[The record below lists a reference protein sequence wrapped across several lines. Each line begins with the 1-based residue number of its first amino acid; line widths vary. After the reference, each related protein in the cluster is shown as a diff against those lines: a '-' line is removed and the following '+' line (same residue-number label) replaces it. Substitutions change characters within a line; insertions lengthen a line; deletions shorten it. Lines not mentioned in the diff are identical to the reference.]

1 MTSNKDKSLKEIF
14 QLFEATSNL
23 VLSQLDIL
31 IKAIKEDNRSGISE
45 AQLEILNTRE
55 NEIDGNEIKFDSLI
69 IQTIVLY
76 KPVASDLRQL
86 FAIYRMINNLERI
99 GDLSLKIAD
108 ILLEIQDSEF
118 FQIISPL
125 FRKMLKQACNMVQ
138 DALLS
143 FINRDV
149 ELAFSTIREDKEIEL
164 LNKKF
169 LRHSIKK
176 AEGLIEANEFIL
188 LAEMRSILSS
198 FERIGDHATNIA
210 EASVYALSGSNIKHQ
225 EISRSKKMAILKRKS
240 GK

>member
-108 ILLEIQDSEF
+108 ILL
-118 FQIISPL
+118 
-125 FRKMLKQACNMVQ
+125 
-138 DALLS
+138 
-143 FINRDV
+143 
-149 ELAFSTIREDKEIEL
+149 
-164 LNKKF
+164 
-169 LRHSIKK
+169 
-176 AEGLIEANEFIL
+176 
-188 LAEMRSILSS
+188 
-198 FERIGDHATNIA
+198 
-210 EASVYALSGSNIKHQ
+210 
-225 EISRSKKMAILKRKS
+225 
-240 GK
+240 